1 MRALKRAIALA
12 LLLVAPSVASGELI
26 RFRAAD
32 GTIGLVDHPSK
43 LPPGATVLGVADET
57 KSAPPAKPA
66 PDDAARDRL
75 RGGLEGRGAEPS
87 LGRQRR
93 GLRMNPGSGD
103 VGDYEG
109 GPSTGSAGWC
119 QRGRSAQ
126 ERLERAEERLA
137 SAEESYDRC
146 DEGGGV
152 HECSR
157 SSLEAAERELA
168 NAEQGLSQVEAD
180 CRSAGC
186 NPGWLRCAP

>member
-12 LLLVAPSVASGELI
+12 LLLLATTALGGELV

-43 LPPGATVLGVADET
+43 LPPGATVLGVADKT
-57 KSAPPAKPA
+57 KSTAPAKPA

-75 RGGLEGRGAEPS
+75 RGGLEGRDAEPS
-87 LGRQRR
+87 FDRHRTGV
-93 GLRMNPGSGD
+93 RMNPGSGD

-109 GPSTGSAGWC
+109 GASSGSAGWC

-126 ERLERAEERLA
+126 DRLDRAEERLA
-137 SAEESYDRC
+137 SAEEAYDRC

-157 SSLEAAERELA
+157 SSLDSAERELE
-168 NAEQGLSQVEAD
+168 NAEKGLSQVEAD

-186 NPGWLRCAP
+186 DPGWLRCAP